1 MNLHETL
8 TTGRSNAHAVPVA
21 FREKQWATDPAPPAS
36 PLMTVT
42 RRHLSFLI
50 VTAVLGALMLLP
62 SGALAATAANC
73 DASAMIDAAANSRQI
88 SAHSTGCYRQALADL
103 PPDLD
108 SYAPLVRHNLL
119 KAMWRDAGLESQ
131 TTGNKRALQ
140 SLPAVPSVAA
150 GVRGPVTS
158 LLEGLGPAHVDQV
171 PVPVLALG
179 GAAGLLLLAGL
190 GTSLSRVRQR
200 RAAR

>member
-1 MNLHETL
+1 
-8 TTGRSNAHAVPVA
+8 
-21 FREKQWATDPAPPAS
+21 
-36 PLMTVT
+36 MTAT

-50 VTAVLGALMLLP
+50 VTAVLGALMLVP
-62 SGALAATAANC
+62 SGAMAATSPATC
-73 DASAMIDAAANSRQI
+73 DASAMIDAAANSRQL
-88 SAHSTGCYRQALADL
+88 SSHTTACYRQALAAL

-108 SYAPLVRHNLL
+108 SYAPIVRANLI
-119 KAMWRDAGLESQ
+119 KAMFRDAGIRSQ
-131 TTGNKRALQ
+131 LTGNKRALE
-140 SLPAVPSVAA
+140 SGLPTLPSVSA

-158 LLEGLGPAHVDQV
+158 LLEGLGPAHVDEV

-190 GTSLSRVRQR
+190 GTSLARTRQR

>member
-1 MNLHETL
+1 
-8 TTGRSNAHAVPVA
+8 
-21 FREKQWATDPAPPAS
+21 
-36 PLMTVT
+36 MTAT

-50 VTAVLGALMLLP
+50 VTAVLGALMLVP
-62 SGALAATAANC
+62 SGAMAATSPATC
-73 DASAMIDAAANSRQI
+73 DASAMIDAAANSRQV
-88 SAHSTGCYRQALADL
+88 SSHTTACYRQALAAL

-108 SYAPLVRHNLL
+108 SYAPIVRANLV
-119 KAMWRDAGLESQ
+119 KAMVRDAGIRSQ
-131 TTGNKRALQ
+131 FTGNKRALQ
-140 SLPAVPSVAA
+140 SLPTVPSVSA

-158 LLEGLGPAHVDQV
+158 LLEGLGPAHVDEV

-190 GTSLSRVRQR
+190 GTSLARTRQR